1 MRGRSIC
8 AAFAKTAGMLPCRFL
23 FNGMPKQQLLQVLFS
38 ELTRIYYS
46 HFSVK
51 ADLFMMHMF
60 LSILFLCRFGRA
72 PACEDIDS
80 KDCKIAPEIK
90 PLWLFAKEEDA
101 YLSGPIRQMR
111 RRVYRI

>member
-1 MRGRSIC
+1 MKDSRIY
-8 AAFAKTAGMLPCRFL
+8 AAVAKTAGMLPCRFL

-46 HFSVK
+46 HFSVT

-72 PACEDIDS
+72 A
-80 KDCKIAPEIK
+80 
-90 PLWLFAKEEDA
+90 
-101 YLSGPIRQMR
+101 GM
-111 RRVYRI
+111 